1 LTELTPELVP
11 KKKTWMRRI
20 IQKKEIM
27 QDDDYKK
34 LPVIKTCKIRE
45 LAKPIK
51 QLDASLYS
59 HALSKIQEKLKNLKS
74 MGQENSKQLK

>member
-1 LTELTPELVP
+1 
-11 KKKTWMRRI
+11 
-20 IQKKEIM
+20 M

-74 MGQENSKQLK
+74 MGQENSK